1 MKNRINAIVIFLLFL
16 IPLFTVIYY
25 FEPIKHWIEDVNEK
39 YTVTETGQDSE
50 SQQFFNFSRETEN
63 FGEYERSDFGNNAKH
78 YGIDYHLAEDT
89 PVKAVTHGTVTRLFD
104 NEFGGKVLQITESNG
119 NYYQWYMHRN
129 DYNVKEG
136 DTVKPGQVIAL
147 SGNTGKQTTG
157 PHLHFQRMQGGIGND
172 YAEDPKNYIEQ
183 LPEGERSLYNA

>member
-39 YTVTETGQDSE
+39 YAVTETGQDSE

-89 PVKAVTHGTVTRLFD
+89 PVKAVTHGTVTRLLIMSLAVKCYKSL
-104 NEFGGKVLQITESNG
+104 KVMQL
-119 NYYQWYMHRN
+119 
-129 DYNVKEG
+129 
-136 DTVKPGQVIAL
+136 L
-147 SGNTGKQTTG
+147 S
-157 PHLHFQRMQGGIGND
+157 MV
-172 YAEDPKNYIEQ
+172 YASK
-183 LPEGERSLYNA
+183 